1 MRAARST
8 SRSRL
13 IVVSNRLPYA
23 FRRTDRRW
31 RAEPGAG
38 GLVTALL
45 PVLRDRGG
53 TWIGWPGASGVAREF
68 RPALK

>member
-1 MRAARST
+1 MARPRT
-8 SRSRL
+8 RSRL

-23 FRRTDRRW
+23 FRRGARGRW
-31 RAEPGAG
+31 HAQESGG

-53 TWIGWPGASGVAREF
+53 TWVG
-68 RPALK
+68 